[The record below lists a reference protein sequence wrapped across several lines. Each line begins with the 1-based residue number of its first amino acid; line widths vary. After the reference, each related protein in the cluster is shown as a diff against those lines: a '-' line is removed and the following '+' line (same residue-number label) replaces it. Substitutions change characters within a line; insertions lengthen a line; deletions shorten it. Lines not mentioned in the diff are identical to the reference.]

1 MGGVKLGGSTSRVL
15 SNWVRITSAERS
27 VRSMFSCAVRTAC
40 VLTCAQTKQRQKQQ
54 QHQSTNPEAVTRGA
68 LAVRSRET
76 KAAPSERV
84 GEEAHLDGA
93 HGGVERGEAAVEGAE
108 YGDDGV
114 GDLLAL
120 LQRLPQQRRAL
131 RQALHLHRRHPLPGL
146 RTHRETVSRRGGWI
160 WRRRGSERGAVS
172 PVWLRRADD
181 KDRVGVG
188 EQGGRTPRWRP
199 EQARAAAGG
208 ASSSKHTQLHKKQLA
223 LALASEKRARRT
235 ERAAAAAAAAC
246 LSSCCPAWTDWLW
259 NILFSPTWSSRRSR
273 FCIGGRKVLLFFYH
287 PPRYAVSFTI
297 FPRTLFEWFYCYE
310 TINTRNKI

>member
-235 ERAAAAAAAAC
+235 ERAAAAAAAGC
-246 LSSCCPAWTDWLW
+246 LS
-259 NILFSPTWSSRRSR
+259 
-273 FCIGGRKVLLFFYH
+273 VLLLSSLD
-287 PPRYAVSFTI
+287 RLAVEYSLLTDMVVPSLPVLYRRAQSFT
-297 FPRTLFEWFYCYE
+297 FLLPSTTLRCFVYYFSKDF
-310 TINTRNKI
+310 IRVVLLLRNDQHKK